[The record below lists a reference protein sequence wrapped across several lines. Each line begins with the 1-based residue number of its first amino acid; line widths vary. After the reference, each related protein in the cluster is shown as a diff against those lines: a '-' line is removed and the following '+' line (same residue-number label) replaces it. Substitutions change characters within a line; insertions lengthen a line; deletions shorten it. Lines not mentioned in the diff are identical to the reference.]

1 MSPGI
6 LGPWSPAPCPPPQVS
21 ALGEAHT
28 CTPSAWP
35 CLDPMEAKW
44 GWERRG
50 PGACGLLQ
58 GSEALSGQIL
68 TPARPPPCLPS
79 LPSAP

>member
-6 LGPWSPAPCPPPQVS
+6 LWPWSPAPCPPPQVP

-44 GWERRG
+44 GWER
-50 PGACGLLQ
+50 
-58 GSEALSGQIL
+58 
-68 TPARPPPCLPS
+68 
-79 LPSAP
+79 